1 MRNEIIDKFSVVADV
16 QSLTNFQ
23 LNQIWVLE
31 RDLESN
37 LNEYFFLK
45 HFFDCQKKTI
55 LMKIKCLTKLDYNKK
70 GLKRSFVS
78 MNVYVQV
85 YNIYL
90 F

>member
-45 HFFDCQKKTI
+45 HFFDCQKKNYFNENQ
-55 LMKIKCLTKLDYNKK
+55 MSNQA
-70 GLKRSFVS
+70 RF
-78 MNVYVQV
+78 
-85 YNIYL
+85 
-90 F
+90 